1 MAWFLDFVKR
11 VSTPFNS
18 SAAPVTTESQPIK
31 FGILGAAAIAP
42 PALISPA
49 STHPEVQ
56 VYAVAARDQK
66 RAEAFAKKYGIEK
79 AYGGS
84 TGYQQLLDD
93 PEVEAVYNPLPNGL
107 HYEWTMKALAAGKH
121 VLLEKPAAST
131 AEETREMFKLA
142 KSKGLILMEAFHY
155 RFHPAVQ
162 RLKAIVDG
170 GELGAVK
177 HISTSLAIPKGIMGP
192 GDIRYKYELGG
203 GALMDMGCYT
213 LSCLR
218 YLSSSEPI
226 SIESATH
233 EVYVPPSP
241 PSDYVR
247 NVDRRTVAELL
258 LPKGVTGTITCD
270 LAMPPTLGVIPKIP
284 QISAVVKCENG
295 EVELFNF
302 VAPAMYHWL
311 KVKVVDGNGKAK
323 TRTEKAYTFEGE
335 EKGKE
340 WSTYRYQLEAFVDQ
354 LKGRTPQTWITK
366 GDSVANMEWIEQI
379 YEKTGLG
386 SRPKSRVT
394 S

>member
-1 MAWFLDFVKR
+1 MAWCLDFVKR
-11 VSTPFNS
+11 VSNPSVT
-18 SAAPVTTESQPIK
+18 PVTAASQPVKI
-31 FGILGAAAIAP
+31 GILGAAAIAP
-42 PALISPA
+42 TALISPA
-49 STHPEVQ
+49 KSHSEVQ

-66 RAEAFAKKYGIEK
+66 RAEAFAKKHGIEK

-121 VLLEKPAAST
+121 VLLEKPAADT

-142 KSKGLILMEAFHY
+142 ESKGLILMEAFHY

-192 GDIRYKYELGG
+192 GDIRYKFELGG

-213 LSCLR
+213 LNCLR

-258 LPKGVTGTITCD
+258 FPKGITGTITCD

-302 VAPAMYHWL
+302 IAPAMYHWI
-311 KVKVVDGNGKAK
+311 KVKGNGKAK
-323 TRTEKAYTFEGE
+323 TRVEKVYRFDG
-335 EKGKE
+335 GKE

-354 LKGRTPQTWITK
+354 LKGRKPQTWITK
-366 GDSVANMEWIEQI
+366 EDSVANMELIEKI

-386 SRPKSRVT
+386 SRPKAVT